1 MNNKQNEILDSLDQL
16 QIMYAEAHEPGH
28 DNTFSWLGVDF
39 FVDQMRHIIMPLAP
53 LDGEWQTND
62 AGMIFA
68 INKPLLFLN
77 QPDSRDLSVTYFQRI
92 LADMLQTP
100 QKTNLL
106 AHRLGYFL
114 TLMVAEVTY
123 NPLALITTFLT
134 VLKAI
139 EQQQTKENIFDLLP
153 GLLIDAATANLS
165 EEDLHAYKQANLAQQ
180 IKLMQAF
187 RPNIVAEIDEL
198 LSIYD
203 METTI
208 NILKT
213 RLLAYLQTRVFFE

>member
-1 MNNKQNEILDSLDQL
+1 MSQKQNDILQSLNQL
-16 QIMYAEAHEPGH
+16 QAHYIEAHQPGH
-28 DNTFSWLGVDF
+28 DNTFSWLGIDF

-53 LDGEWQTND
+53 LEGEWQTND

-77 QPDSRDLSVTYFQRI
+77 QPDSRDLSVTYFQRV
-92 LADMLQTP
+92 LAEMLQAP

-123 NPLALITTFLT
+123 NPLALTTTFLT

-139 EQQQTKENIFDLLP
+139 EQQQTEANIFDLLP
-153 GLLIDAATANLS
+153 NLLIDAATANLS
-165 EEDLHAYKQANLAQQ
+165 EEALHAYKQANLAQQ
-180 IKLMQAF
+180 IKLMQEF
-187 RPNIVAEIDEL
+187 RPTIVSEMDEL
-198 LSIYD
+198 LSENS

-208 NILKT
+208 DIIKK
-213 RLLAYLQTRVFFE
+213 RLLAYLQTRIFFE

>member
-1 MNNKQNEILDSLDQL
+1 M
-16 QIMYAEAHEPGH
+16 
-28 DNTFSWLGVDF
+28 
-39 FVDQMRHIIMPLAP
+39 
-53 LDGEWQTND
+53 
-62 AGMIFA
+62 
-68 INKPLLFLN
+68 N
-77 QPDSRDLSVTYFQRI
+77 QPDSRDLPVTYFQRI
-92 LADMLQTP
+92 LAEMLHAP
-100 QKTNLL
+100 QQTNLV

-139 EQQQTKENIFDLLP
+139 EQQQTQENVFDLLP

-180 IKLMQAF
+180 IKLMQEF
-187 RPNIVAEIDEL
+187 RPAIVAEIDEL
-198 LSIYD
+198 LSRYD

-208 NILKT
+208 DIIKT